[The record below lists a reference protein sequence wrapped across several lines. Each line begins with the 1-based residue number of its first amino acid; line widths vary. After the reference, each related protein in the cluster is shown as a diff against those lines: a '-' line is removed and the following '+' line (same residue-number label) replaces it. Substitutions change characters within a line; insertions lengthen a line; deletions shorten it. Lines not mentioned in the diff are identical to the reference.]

1 MAVQIS
7 RADVS
12 SDEILDLQSETRFL
26 KLPTDP
32 YLDLLGVVTSITI
45 AGSNY
50 KCDQQSEVS
59 FCMCIAQYQGDKV
72 KHTSQT
78 LSGNLYH

>member
-1 MAVQIS
+1 MAVQVS
-7 RADVS
+7 RADIS

-32 YLDLLGVVTSITI
+32 LLGTVGRHTFTI
-45 AGSNY
+45 AKSNY

-59 FCMCIAQYQGDKV
+59 FCLC
-72 KHTSQT
+72 S
-78 LSGNLYH
+78 SF